1 MAGLWWMIVPLL
13 AGYLLPWQGQQ
24 AKRRVDRLVT
34 PTIYLLLA
42 LMGLGLAGLDDLGR
56 NLTRMAGHALVLLGL
71 LSVLNGIG
79 LWGLARCYRARAV
92 NRPAADVAPPP
103 PVSIASS
110 LIDGALL
117 IGLVGLG
124 CLLGRLL
131 PSLATH
137 GSQWAEVAL
146 YVLLALIGAQLKQA
160 GLPLRELILNRRGVL
175 IAVTVLVTSQ
185 LAGIVA
191 ALVLGLPVTQGLALA
206 SGFGWYSLSGILM
219 TDQLGSLWGGVAL
232 LNDLGRELIALLL
245 VPLIARRT
253 PELAV
258 GYCGATAMDV
268 TLPMLSRSGG
278 ITCVPL
284 ALVSGFLLSLLAPPM
299 MVLWLAAG

>member
-13 AGYLLPWQGQQ
+13 AGYLLPWQGPL

-56 NLTRMAGHALVLLGL
+56 NLIRMAGHALVLLGL
-71 LSVLNGIG
+71 LSVLNGLG
-79 LWGLARCYRARAV
+79 LWGLARCYRARTP
-92 NRPAADVAPPP
+92 REPAADITSGARTSVG
-103 PVSIASS
+103 SS

-131 PSLATH
+131 PSLAAH

-175 IAVTVLVTSQ
+175 IALTVLLTSQ
-185 LAGIVA
+185 LAGVLA

-245 VPLIARRT
+245 VPLIARRA

-299 MVLWLAAG
+299 MMLWLAAG